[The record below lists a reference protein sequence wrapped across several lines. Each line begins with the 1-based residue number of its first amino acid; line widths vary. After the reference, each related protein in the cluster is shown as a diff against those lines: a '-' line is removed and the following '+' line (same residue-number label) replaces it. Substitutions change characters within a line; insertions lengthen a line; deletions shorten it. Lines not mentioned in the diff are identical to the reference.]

1 MRVAERDDADG
12 TGPSVAGLY
21 APRKSLDDDE
31 VPLPTAFANLRA
43 HSPPPMER
51 GDSQREADH
60 AWARAQAAQ
69 PETPAVAPPD
79 RALSRSAPPSFA
91 SSSHGGGDSRTGSP
105 RVGGDD
111 DERFS
116 DAESQDEVPDLP
128 GFGIGTGA
136 VDTPALSF
144 TVEGASPAQPASSA
158 VTPGD
163 DEEDEDDVPIS
174 NRFANV
180 LQRAFSP
187 APVRKG
193 ASDEQT
199 QR

>member
-79 RALSRSAPPSFA
+79 RALSRSAPPSLA

-105 RVGGDD
+105 RTGGDD
-111 DERFS
+111 DECFS

-128 GFGIGTGA
+128 EFGVGTGA

-144 TVEGASPAQPASSA
+144 TVEGASPAQAASSA

-163 DEEDEDDVPIS
+163 DEDDVPIS